1 MQVSSELI
9 PALDRKG
16 GLKTIVFSPTFFLIA
31 VAFVLVPLA
40 LVKTIPIPLGAMFW
54 DQYLYIDAANRIADG
69 QVPAVDFFAPA
80 GSLGYYLFAAWT
92 TLFPKGAILLLAS
105 WSLLAVTAPLL
116 ALVLYDVGKR
126 SQATAWALVLPFLI
140 FSLLPFNTAE
150 FYPFP
155 GTDGFGIYNRQISQ
169 LLYVL
174 AAALC
179 FVRAPVL
186 LGIVVAVAM
195 LALLFIKVT
204 GVVSGVLL
212 CLMAFVAGRLPFRAA
227 LFAGLAF
234 FLSIGLLEIT
244 TGIVSAYAEDMTAL
258 LVLNDTSLVP
268 RLLQGA
274 SINFGIIASA
284 SLLGIT
290 LLVTGGGAFA
300 ADWRTFR
307 QSPNAATLTRLFD
320 QDWLWLAVFLLAGLL
335 FESQNTGSQ
344 AFIFLWP
351 LLLKI
356 LLRAYRS
363 RGPSP
368 VFAVIG
374 VLAMAAM
381 LPPLV
386 IVVQKAARSA
396 VGSVNDIVLQNRNL
410 KTLGAVSLRPVF
422 VTRAERMLS
431 NYVAHRDT
439 YEEIVRAGELPAN
452 LLYSDFDFYWLWMQ
466 TMDEAIDAIHA
477 YETAGNVHFDTIM
490 SIDFS
495 NPFPWLMDRRA
506 PHAITIGADPFRAVP
521 PPDDKVAAAVGAV
534 DLALL
539 PTCPPTTARWALL
552 GLYEPFLRQG
562 HTRIKLT
569 ACYDAFVRNELLAK

>member
-1 MQVSSELI
+1 M
-9 PALDRKG
+9 
-16 GLKTIVFSPTFFLIA
+16 KTIVFSPIFFLIA

-69 QVPAVDFFAPA
+69 QVPAIDFFAPA
-80 GSLGYYLFAAWT
+80 GSLGYYLFAGWIK
-92 TLFPKGAILLLAS
+92 LFPQGAILLLAS

-116 ALVLYDVGKR
+116 ALVLYDVQKR
-126 SQATAWALVLPFLI
+126 SQTAAWALMLPFLF
-140 FSLLPFNTAE
+140 FSLLPFNTGD

-155 GTDGFGIYNRQISQ
+155 GTDGFGIYNRQVSQ

-186 LGIVVAVAM
+186 LGIVVALAM

-212 CLMAFVAGRLPFRAA
+212 CLMAFVAGRLPFRVA

-258 LVLNDTSLVP
+258 LILNDTSFVP

-274 SINFGIIASA
+274 SINFGILACAGLLAVFLLIADRRD
-284 SLLGIT
+284 
-290 LLVTGGGAFA
+290 VA
-300 ADWRTFR
+300 ADWRAFR
-307 QSPNAATLTRLFD
+307 QTPTAASFSKLFD
-320 QDWLWLAVFLLAGLL
+320 QDWLWLAVFLIAGLL

-351 LLLKI
+351 LVLAI
-356 LLRAYRS
+356 LIRAYRS
-363 RGPSP
+363 HGPSP
-368 VFAVIG
+368 AFAAVG
-374 VLAMAAM
+374 VLAMASM
-381 LPPLV
+381 LPPVV

-396 VGSVNDIVLQNRNL
+396 VGSLVDVVLQNRNL
-410 KTLGAVSLRPVF
+410 KTFGAVSLRPVF

-431 NYVAHRDT
+431 NYVAHRET
-439 YEEIVRAGELPAN
+439 YEAIVQSGELPAN

-466 TMDEAIDAIHA
+466 TMADAIDAIRA
-477 YETAGNVHFDTIM
+477 YETAGNVRFDTIM
-490 SIDFS
+490 SIDFT
-495 NPFPWLMDRRA
+495 NTFPWLMDRRA

-521 PPDDKVAAAVGAV
+521 PPDDKVAAAVAAV

-539 PTCPPTTARWALL
+539 PTCPPTTGRAALL
-552 GLYEPFLRQG
+552 RLYEPFLKQG
-562 HTRIKLT
+562 HTRIQLT
-569 ACYDAFVRNELLAK
+569 GCYDAFVRNELLAK